1 MMPPKAAQYAKRQ
14 KNKNLP
20 KYGKLLA
27 VITQLNTIKYKRWI
41 MKKWCVILEEEKEA
55 LKAFGGMWALGYL
68 AVLRLKTA
76 GRGQIKTSVRELA
89 REFGLA
95 DFRAVKRVLNALAA
109 AGIIALEQGP
119 KGTFIKL
126 LSLPEN
132 GRARD
137 MEKTVGQSP
146 TCVKCENK
154 GFPVGQSPTYFDGGV
169 GTGGKEGNLLVG
181 QSPTY
186 IDTDD
191 RQDGQIREFD
201 GREQCDIDRTEA
213 VGQNSAQALGETQQ
227 SVEQSAT
234 PAPFPSYS
242 PIPTNETNINK
253 RQEKHVYIKAAQ
265 AAQEKKSSPQ
275 KEKLRAF
282 ADKVALKFESFEN
295 QAQKNVWFYRN
306 YKNLRDIL
314 AYGGSEQ
321 MGLLTIQACAE
332 MLEAKGYS
340 GGYGA
345 VCRNLPLY
353 YEKAK
358 RMSVYL

>member
-1 MMPPKAAQYAKRQ
+1 
-14 KNKNLP
+14 
-20 KYGKLLA
+20 
-27 VITQLNTIKYKRWI
+27 
-41 MKKWCVILEEEKEA
+41 MKKWTSITAEELSA
-55 LKAFGGMWALGYL
+55 LRSAGAAWALGYL
-68 AVLRLKTA
+68 AILKLQADWGGTMH
-76 GRGQIKTSVRELA
+76 TSVRELA

-119 KGTFIKL
+119 KGTFIKF

-132 GRARD
+132 GRARG
-137 MEKTVGQSP
+137 MENGQ
-146 TCVKCENK
+146 TLNQVQGN
-154 GFPVGQSPTYFDGGV
+154 
-169 GTGGKEGNLLVG
+169 GKEGNLLVG
-181 QSPTY
+181 QSPDC
-186 IDTDD
+186 IDGGV
-191 RQDGQIREFD
+191 RPDGKIREFD
-201 GREQCDIDRTEA
+201 SREQCDIDRTEP
-213 VGQNSAQALGETQQ
+213 VGENSARALGQTQQ
-227 SVEQSAT
+227 SAEQNAT

-265 AAQEKKSSPQ
+265 AAQEKYSSPQ

-314 AYGGSEQ
+314 AYSGSEQ
-321 MGLLTIQACAE
+321 MALLTIQACAE

>member
-1 MMPPKAAQYAKRQ
+1 
-14 KNKNLP
+14 
-20 KYGKLLA
+20 
-27 VITQLNTIKYKRWI
+27 
-41 MKKWCVILEEEKEA
+41 MKKWCMILEEEKEA

-95 DFRAVKRVLNALAA
+95 DFRAVKRVLNALAG

-132 GRARD
+132 GRAR
-137 MEKTVGQSP
+137 EKG
-146 TCVKCENK
+146 N
-154 GFPVGQSPTYFDGGV
+154 PVGQSLAYIDGGV
-169 GTGGKEGNLLVG
+169 RQTGVRECNRREL
-181 QSPTY
+181 
-186 IDTDD
+186 TDL
-191 RQDGQIREFD
+191 RVQKHNYGQIREFD
-201 GREQCDIDRTEA
+201 SREQCDIDRTED
-213 VGQNSAQALGETQQ
+213 VGQGSARALSQTQQ
-227 SVEQSAT
+227 PVEQSAT

-242 PIPTNETNINK
+242 PIPFNDTNINK

-265 AAQEKKSSPQ
+265 AAQEKKASPQ

-332 MLEAKGYS
+332 MLEAKGYI

-358 RMSVYL
+358 RMRSHVME

>member
-1 MMPPKAAQYAKRQ
+1 
-14 KNKNLP
+14 
-20 KYGKLLA
+20 
-27 VITQLNTIKYKRWI
+27 
-41 MKKWCVILEEEKEA
+41 MKKWCMILEEEKEA

-95 DFRAVKRVLNALAA
+95 DFRAVKRVLTALAG

-132 GRARD
+132 GRAR
-137 MEKTVGQSP
+137 EKSARECNGR
-146 TCVKCENK
+146 ER
-154 GFPVGQSPTYFDGGV
+154 
-169 GTGGKEGNLLVG
+169 
-181 QSPTY
+181 
-186 IDTDD
+186 TDL
-191 RQDGQIREFD
+191 RVQKHNYGQIREFAS
-201 GREQCDIDRTEA
+201 REQCDIDRTEA
-213 VGQNSAQALGETQQ
+213 VGQGSAQALGETQQ
-227 SVEQSAT
+227 SAKQSAT

-242 PIPTNETNINK
+242 PIPLNDTNINK
-253 RQEKHVYIKAAQ
+253 RQEKHVYINAGGAAK
-265 AAQEKKSSPQ
+265 EKYSSPQ
-275 KEKLRAF
+275 KERLKAF
-282 ADKVALKFESFEN
+282 AGKVALKFENFEN
-295 QAQKNVWFYRN
+295 QTQKNVWFYRN

-314 AYGGSEQ
+314 DYSGSEQ

-332 MLEAKGYS
+332 MLEAKGYN

-358 RMSVYL
+358 RMVKSV

>member
-1 MMPPKAAQYAKRQ
+1 
-14 KNKNLP
+14 
-20 KYGKLLA
+20 
-27 VITQLNTIKYKRWI
+27 
-41 MKKWCVILEEEKEA
+41 MKKWTSITAEELSA
-55 LKAFGGMWALGYL
+55 LRSAGAAWALGYL
-68 AVLRLKTA
+68 AILKLQADWGGTMH
-76 GRGQIKTSVRELA
+76 TSVRELA

-95 DFRAVKRVLNALAA
+95 DFRAVKRVLNALAG

-132 GRARD
+132 GRAR
-137 MEKTVGQSP
+137 EKSARECNRRELTDLRVQKHNYGQMR
-146 TCVKCENK
+146 K
-154 GFPVGQSPTYFDGGV
+154 FD
-169 GTGGKEGNLLVG
+169 
-181 QSPTY
+181 S
-186 IDTDD
+186 
-191 RQDGQIREFD
+191 
-201 GREQCDIDRTEA
+201 REQCDIDRTEA
-213 VGQNSAQALGETQQ
+213 VGQNSAQALSQTQQ
-227 SVEQSAT
+227 PVEQNAT

-242 PIPTNETNINK
+242 PIPFNDTNINK

-358 RMSVYL
+358 RMVKSV

>member
-1 MMPPKAAQYAKRQ
+1 
-14 KNKNLP
+14 
-20 KYGKLLA
+20 
-27 VITQLNTIKYKRWI
+27 
-41 MKKWCVILEEEKEA
+41 MKKWTSITAEELSTLRLA
-55 LKAFGGMWALGYL
+55 GAAWALGYL
-68 AVLRLKTA
+68 AILKLQSDW
-76 GRGQIKTSVRELA
+76 GGSMHTSVRELA
-89 REFGLA
+89 RLFDLS
-95 DFRAVKRVLNALAA
+95 DFRAVKRVLNALAG

-119 KGTFIKL
+119 KGTFIKF

-132 GRARD
+132 GRAR
-137 MEKTVGQSP
+137 EKE
-146 TCVKCENK
+146 K
-154 GFPVGQSPTYFDGGV
+154 PVGQSPTYFEKNSARECNKRGLTDLSRNCVFKEEGISGEGGA
-169 GTGGKEGNLLVG
+169 
-181 QSPTY
+181 PH
-186 IDTDD
+186 I
-191 RQDGQIREFD
+191 RQTQKHNYGQIREFD
-201 GREQCDIDRTEA
+201 SRENPAACRLNP
-213 VGQNSAQALGETQQ
+213 VGESSAPALSQPQQ
-227 SVEQSAT
+227 PVEQNAT

-242 PIPTNETNINK
+242 PIPTNETNIDK
-253 RQEKHVYIKAAQ
+253 RQEKHMYIKAAQ

-314 AYGGSEQ
+314 AYSGSEQ

-358 RMSVYL
+358 RMRSHVME

>member
-1 MMPPKAAQYAKRQ
+1 
-14 KNKNLP
+14 
-20 KYGKLLA
+20 
-27 VITQLNTIKYKRWI
+27 
-41 MKKWCVILEEEKEA
+41 MKKWCVILEEEKEV
-55 LKAFGGMWALGYL
+55 LKASGGMWALGYL

-95 DFRAVKRVLNALAA
+95 DFRAVKRVLNALAG

-137 MEKTVGQSP
+137 MEK
-146 TCVKCENK
+146 
-154 GFPVGQSPTYFDGGV
+154 PVGQSPTYFDGGV
-169 GTGGKEGNLLVG
+169 RQTGVRECNRRELTDLSRNCVFKEEGISG
-181 QSPTY
+181 DGGAPH
-186 IDTDD
+186 I
-191 RQDGQIREFD
+191 RQTQKHNYGQIRKFAS
-201 GREQCDIDRTEA
+201 RENPAACELNP
-213 VGQNSAQALGETQQ
+213 VWENSARALRFAQQ
-227 SVEQSAT
+227 PVEQNAT

-253 RQEKHVYIKAAQ
+253 QQEKHVYIKAGG

-340 GGYGA
+340 GSYGA

-358 RMSVYL
+358 RMKGKKEV

>member
-1 MMPPKAAQYAKRQ
+1 
-14 KNKNLP
+14 
-20 KYGKLLA
+20 
-27 VITQLNTIKYKRWI
+27 
-41 MKKWCVILEEEKEA
+41 MKKWTSITVDELSA
-55 LKAFGGMWALGYL
+55 LRSAGAAWALGYL
-68 AVLRLKTA
+68 AILKLQA
-76 GRGQIKTSVRELA
+76 GWGETMHTSVRELA

-95 DFRAVKRVLNALAA
+95 DFRAVKRVLNALAG

-137 MEKTVGQSP
+137 MEKTVGQS
-146 TCVKCENK
+146 
-154 GFPVGQSPTYFDGGV
+154 
-169 GTGGKEGNLLVG
+169 
-181 QSPTY
+181 
-186 IDTDD
+186 
-191 RQDGQIREFD
+191 
-201 GREQCDIDRTEA
+201 
-213 VGQNSAQALGETQQ
+213 SAPALSETQQ
-227 SVEQSAT
+227 SAEQNAT

-253 RQEKHVYIKAAQ
+253 QQEKHVYIKAGG
-265 AAQEKKSSPQ
+265 AAKEKYSSPQ

-358 RMSVYL
+358 RMVKSV

>member
-1 MMPPKAAQYAKRQ
+1 
-14 KNKNLP
+14 
-20 KYGKLLA
+20 
-27 VITQLNTIKYKRWI
+27 
-41 MKKWCVILEEEKEA
+41 MKKWTSITVEELSTLRSA
-55 LKAFGGMWALGYL
+55 GAAWALGYL
-68 AVLRLKTA
+68 AILKLQADWGGTMH
-76 GRGQIKTSVRELA
+76 TSVRELA

-95 DFRAVKRVLNALAA
+95 DFRAVKRVLNALAG

-132 GRARD
+132 GRAR
-137 MEKTVGQSP
+137 
-146 TCVKCENK
+146 ENNARECNRRELRDLRVQK
-154 GFPVGQSPTYFDGGV
+154 HNY
-169 GTGGKEGNLLVG
+169 
-181 QSPTY
+181 
-186 IDTDD
+186 
-191 RQDGQIREFD
+191 GQIREFD
-201 GREQCDIDRTEA
+201 SREQCDIDRTED
-213 VGQNSAQALGETQQ
+213 VGQGSARALSQTQQ
-227 SVEQSAT
+227 PVEQSAT

-253 RQEKHVYIKAAQ
+253 RQEKHMYIKAAQ

-275 KEKLRAF
+275 KERLKAF

-295 QAQKNVWFYRN
+295 QTQKNVWFYRN

-314 AYGGSEQ
+314 DYGGSEQ

-358 RMSVYL
+358 RIMENV

>member
-1 MMPPKAAQYAKRQ
+1 
-14 KNKNLP
+14 
-20 KYGKLLA
+20 
-27 VITQLNTIKYKRWI
+27 
-41 MKKWCVILEEEKEA
+41 MKKWTSITAEELSA
-55 LKAFGGMWALGYL
+55 LRSAGAAWALGYL
-68 AVLRLKTA
+68 AILKLQADWGGTMH
-76 GRGQIKTSVRELA
+76 TSVRELA
-89 REFGLA
+89 RLFDLS

-119 KGTFIKL
+119 KGTFIKF

-132 GRARD
+132 GRAR
-137 MEKTVGQSP
+137 EKEKP
-146 TCVKCENK
+146 
-154 GFPVGQSPTYFDGGV
+154 
-169 GTGGKEGNLLVG
+169 VG

-186 IDTDD
+186 IDTDG

-201 GREQCDIDRTEA
+201 SREQCDIDRTEA
-213 VGQNSAQALGETQQ
+213 VGESSAQALSQTQQ
-227 SVEQSAT
+227 PDAQSAT

-242 PIPTNETNINK
+242 PIPTNETNIDK

-282 ADKVALKFESFEN
+282 AGKVALKFESFEN

-314 AYGGSEQ
+314 AYSGSEQ

-358 RMSVYL
+358 RMSVLNV

>member
-1 MMPPKAAQYAKRQ
+1 
-14 KNKNLP
+14 
-20 KYGKLLA
+20 
-27 VITQLNTIKYKRWI
+27 
-41 MKKWCVILEEEKEA
+41 MKKWTSITVEELSTLRLA
-55 LKAFGGMWALGYL
+55 GAAWALGYL
-68 AVLRLKTA
+68 AILKLQADWGGTMH
-76 GRGQIKTSVRELA
+76 TSVRELA

-95 DFRAVKRVLNALAA
+95 DFRAVKRVLNALAG

-137 MEKTVGQSP
+137 MEK
-146 TCVKCENK
+146 
-154 GFPVGQSPTYFDGGV
+154 PVGQSLAYIDGGV
-169 GTGGKEGNLLVG
+169 RQTGVRECNRRELTGLRVQKHN
-181 QSPTY
+181 Y
-186 IDTDD
+186 
-191 RQDGQIREFD
+191 GQIREFD
-201 GREQCDIDRTEA
+201 SRENPAACRLNP
-213 VGQNSAQALGETQQ
+213 VGESSAPALSQPQQ
-227 SVEQSAT
+227 PVEQNAT

-242 PIPTNETNINK
+242 PIPTNETNIDK
-253 RQEKHVYIKAAQ
+253 RQEKHMYIKAAQ

-358 RMSVYL
+358 RMSGACHG